1 MAVHNGGIIMAY
13 QALYRVYRPRTF
25 DDMVG
30 QEVITQTLKNAIE
43 AHQTGHA
50 YLFSGP
56 RGTGKTSAA
65 KIFARE
71 VNGISPDTDETQ
83 IPDIIEIDAASNN
96 GVDEIRNIRDSANYA
111 PIEAQYKIYII
122 DEVHMLST
130 GAFNALLKTLEEP
143 PANVKFILATTE
155 PQKIPATILSRTQ
168 RFDFKRI
175 DDATIQTR
183 MAAILDKQSVE
194 YDQDALRVIANAA
207 EGGMRDALSILDQV
221 IAYGSDKVTV
231 ENALQVTGS
240 TTTEALL
247 SFLQQVSEGDTRNAL
262 QTLHTILLDGKDA
275 QRFVADMIGLLRDVM
290 LSPIAPN
297 LIKTTASVE
306 LLKQL
311 NQKIGQQRIQIM
323 MLALDETQ
331 KELLQT
337 MQSDVYLELLTV
349 KLSLAGSE
357 STPTSSKIN
366 HSQSLATPKHSSE
379 AEPSVSPSMTVDD
392 MSSPITKPSSSPV
405 KSTNNDTQS
414 DTQQLALTQEK
425 IAIVKPEPVS
435 QPVASNKKLS
445 ARTGQEAVFAVL
457 SVARRETLTS
467 ATQLWPELQQQFDV
481 AKQAFLTIAKP
492 VAASDEA
499 IVLAFDYPALLA
511 EALQDA
517 ELQAQLVQQLSES
530 NLPFSLVLISKDEW
544 KIDRAAY
551 VSRLRGG
558 EKITVKLSD
567 IPVVKAN
574 VEKIPV
580 EQDDTVAV
588 VNDTP
593 EIVKQAQS
601 LFGEDLV
608 NIVD

>member
-414 DTQQLALTQEK
+414 DTQQSALTQEK
-425 IAIVKPEPVS
+425 IANVDPEPVS

-457 SVARRETLTS
+457 SVARRETLTN

-530 NLPFSLVLISKDEW
+530 NLPFSLVFISKDEW

>member
-1 MAVHNGGIIMAY
+1 MAY

-175 DDATIQTR
+175 EDATIQTR

-414 DTQQLALTQEK
+414 DTQQSALTQEK
-425 IAIVKPEPVS
+425 IANVDPEPVL

-457 SVARRETLTS
+457 SVARRETLTN

>member
-1 MAVHNGGIIMAY
+1 MAY

-175 DDATIQTR
+175 DDTTIQTR

-262 QTLHTILLDGKDA
+262 QTLHMILLDGKDA

-414 DTQQLALTQEK
+414 DTQQSALTQEK
-425 IAIVKPEPVS
+425 IANVDPEPVS

-481 AKQAFLTIAKP
+481 AKQAFLTITKP

>member
-1 MAVHNGGIIMAY
+1 MAY

-414 DTQQLALTQEK
+414 DTQQSALTQEK
-425 IAIVKPEPVS
+425 IANVDPEPVS

>member
-1 MAVHNGGIIMAY
+1 MAY

-221 IAYGSDKVTV
+221 IAYGSDKVTI

-414 DTQQLALTQEK
+414 DTQQSALTQEK

-457 SVARRETLTS
+457 SVARRETLTN

>member
-1 MAVHNGGIIMAY
+1 MAY
-13 QALYRVYRPRTF
+13 QALYRVYRPLTF

-71 VNGISPDTDETQ
+71 VNGISPDADETQ

-183 MAAILDKQSVE
+183 MAAILDKQSVV

-221 IAYGSDKVTV
+221 IAYGSDKVTID
-231 ENALQVTGS
+231 NALQVTGA

-247 SFLQQVSEGDTRNAL
+247 MFLGQVSDGDTRNAL

-290 LSPIAPN
+290 LAPMAPN

-306 LLKQL
+306 ELNKL
-311 NQKIGQQRIQIM
+311 NQKIGQKRVQIM
-323 MLALDETQ
+323 MLELDETQ
-331 KELLQT
+331 KALLQT

-357 STPTSSKIN
+357 ILSSSDVKQSQSPVTPKNLSKSQPSVATPIIDDDIQAPKETPLISNTPT
-366 HSQSLATPKHSSE
+366 
-379 AEPSVSPSMTVDD
+379 
-392 MSSPITKPSSSPV
+392 
-405 KSTNNDTQS
+405 TNNNTHS
-414 DTQQLALTQEK
+414 AMQQPQQT
-425 IAIVKPEPVS
+425 
-435 QPVASNKKLS
+435 
-445 ARTGQEAVFAVL
+445 AV
-457 SVARRETLTS
+457 
-467 ATQLWPELQQQFDV
+467 Q
-481 AKQAFLTIAKP
+481 
-492 VAASDEA
+492 
-499 IVLAFDYPALLA
+499 
-511 EALQDA
+511 
-517 ELQAQLVQQLSES
+517 
-530 NLPFSLVLISKDEW
+530 
-544 KIDRAAY
+544 
-551 VSRLRGG
+551 
-558 EKITVKLSD
+558 
-567 IPVVKAN
+567 
-574 VEKIPV
+574 
-580 EQDDTVAV
+580 
-588 VNDTP
+588 
-593 EIVKQAQS
+593 
-601 LFGEDLV
+601 
-608 NIVD
+608 

>member
-1 MAVHNGGIIMAY
+1 MAY

-175 DDATIQTR
+175 DDTTIQTR

-247 SFLQQVSEGDTRNAL
+247 SFLQQVIEGDTRNAL
-262 QTLHTILLDGKDA
+262 QTLHMILLDGKDA

-414 DTQQLALTQEK
+414 DTQQSALTQEK
-425 IAIVKPEPVS
+425 IANVDPEPVS

>member
-349 KLSLAGSE
+349 KLSLAGSK

-414 DTQQLALTQEK
+414 DTQQSALTQEK
-425 IAIVKPEPVS
+425 IANVDPEPVL

-517 ELQAQLVQQLSES
+517 ELQAQLVQHLSES
-530 NLPFSLVLISKDEW
+530 NLPFALVLISKDEW

>member
-1 MAVHNGGIIMAY
+1 LAVHNGGIIMAY

-175 DDATIQTR
+175 DDTTIQTR

-262 QTLHTILLDGKDA
+262 QTLHMILLDGKDA

>member
-175 DDATIQTR
+175 EDATIQTR

-392 MSSPITKPSSSPV
+392 ISSPITKPSSSPV

-414 DTQQLALTQEK
+414 DTQQSALTQEK
-425 IAIVKPEPVS
+425 IANVDPEPVL

-467 ATQLWPELQQQFDV
+467 ATQLWPELQQHFDV

-517 ELQAQLVQQLSES
+517 ELQAQLVQHLSES
-530 NLPFSLVLISKDEW
+530 NLPFALVLISKDEW

>member
-414 DTQQLALTQEK
+414 DTQQSALTQEK
-425 IAIVKPEPVS
+425 IANVDPEPVL

-517 ELQAQLVQQLSES
+517 ELQAQLVQHLSES
-530 NLPFSLVLISKDEW
+530 NLPFALVLISKDEW

>member
-379 AEPSVSPSMTVDD
+379 AQPSVSPSMTIDD

-414 DTQQLALTQEK
+414 DTQQSALTQEK
-425 IAIVKPEPVS
+425 IAIVDPEPVS

-530 NLPFSLVLISKDEW
+530 NLPSALVLISKDEW

>member
-1 MAVHNGGIIMAY
+1 MAY

-183 MAAILDKQSVE
+183 MAVILDKQSVA

-221 IAYGSDKVTV
+221 IAYGSDKVTID
-231 ENALQVTGS
+231 NALQVTGA
-240 TTTEALL
+240 TATEALL
-247 SFLQQVSEGDTRNAL
+247 MFLGQVSDGDTRNAL

-290 LSPIAPN
+290 LAPMAPN

-306 LLKQL
+306 KLNKL
-311 NQKIGQQRIQIM
+311 NQKIGQKRVQIM
-323 MLALDETQ
+323 MLELDETQ
-331 KELLQT
+331 KALLQT

-357 STPTSSKIN
+357 ILSSSDVKQSQSPVTPKNLSKSQPSVATPIVDNDIQAPTEAPLISNTPTTNNNTHSAIQQPQQTAVQQQTSDVNSEPISQAKSKIN
-366 HSQSLATPKHSSE
+366 
-379 AEPSVSPSMTVDD
+379 
-392 MSSPITKPSSSPV
+392 
-405 KSTNNDTQS
+405 
-414 DTQQLALTQEK
+414 
-425 IAIVKPEPVS
+425 
-435 QPVASNKKLS
+435 KLS

-457 SVARRETLTS
+457 SVARRETLTK

-511 EALQDA
+511 EALQDS
-517 ELQAQLVQQLSES
+517 ELQVQLVQQLSEH

-544 KIDRAAY
+544 KTDRAAY
-551 VSRLRGG
+551 VSLLRTG
-558 EKITVKLSD
+558 EKITVKLND

-574 VEKIPV
+574 VETV
-580 EQDDTVAV
+580 TVDQDDTVAV
-588 VNDTP
+588 TNDTP

-601 LFGEDLV
+601 LFGEDIV